1 MEWIAA
7 GSFVVALLSL
17 CGGLFKVTIINPLN
31 TSIQDLHQLI
41 VETRDYVE
49 KTEEKRQS
57 MATKL
62 ASVESSVKSAHHR
75 LDELIHE
82 IH

>member
-1 MEWIAA
+1 VEWLAI
-7 GSFVVALLSL
+7 GGFIIALLGL
-17 CGGLFKVTIINPLN
+17 CGGLFKVAIIDPLRK
-31 TSIQDLHQLI
+31 SIQDLHDLI
-41 VETRDYVE
+41 VATRDYVD

-75 LDELIHE
+75 LDELVQE